1 MIHTQ
6 KRNVRIITRIVCIIL
21 TVIMIAPLME
31 YKAKAVTQHTVG
43 QDAIDLIKSTEGF
56 AKYKYWDY
64 SQWSIGYGSRCDEND
79 YPNGITEEEAEK
91 LLKDYCKTFGDY
103 VNRFAVNENVEFT
116 QNQFDALVCTH
127 YALGDFF
134 YGYGDFALR
143 RYIID
148 GSDKHSFLEIAR
160 GFAEWR
166 KANGEVLQ
174 GLVKRRKLEIQLFL
188 KNRTDKNNEV
198 WRVDSTGGVN
208 LREKP
213 DVSST
218 KTGFMVYNFIFGIT
232 EKETDSKGGLWG
244 KVHYEDRDQWVALEN
259 CDYYVGGPVKIDG
272 KEQTVDPSNP
282 GTSDPG
288 AASEVWRITSDDGV
302 RLRSG
307 PGLSYG
313 QIGLLNYNT
322 QITVTESKKSD
333 GYLWGKTTV
342 NGLTGWCA
350 LDYAVRVS
358 TAVLPQTVTLSSIK
372 IASKP
377 TKTTYNEGENLDLKG
392 LKVKAVYSDK
402 SEKEIGEDAY
412 EVSGFESKEGKH
424 TVTITY
430 MKKTASFTVTVNPK
444 KLTKIEVATP
454 PTKTLYKT
462 GEGLSVKGLTVKG
475 VYSNNTTEEIKKFY
489 LEGIEGFS
497 ASPGKKTITVLAED
511 QTCTFDIE
519 VTEKTLTGIEI
530 GKLPDKTEYFVGEE
544 FDPTGLEIY
553 GVFDNGRKQLIKD
566 YALMNFTLDA
576 VGEKTITIN
585 YNDYKV
591 EFAISVVEPD
601 QSELPGDLDGDGMR
615 TIFDLVALNKY
626 MDGDRSSV
634 ERTYM
639 ADINKDGTV
648 NQMDVDALSMIVS
661 EQ

>member
-91 LLKDYCKTFGDY
+91 LLKDFCKTFGDY

-232 EKETDSKGGLWG
+232 EKATDSNGGLWG

-282 GTSDPG
+282 
-288 AASEVWRITSDDGV
+288 
-302 RLRSG
+302 
-307 PGLSYG
+307 
-313 QIGLLNYNT
+313 T
-322 QITVTESKKSD
+322 QI
-333 GYLWGKTTV
+333 
-342 NGLTGWCA
+342 
-350 LDYAVRVS
+350 
-358 TAVLPQTVTLSSIK
+358 
-372 IASKP
+372 
-377 TKTTYNEGENLDLKG
+377 
-392 LKVKAVYSDK
+392 
-402 SEKEIGEDAY
+402 
-412 EVSGFESKEGKH
+412 
-424 TVTITY
+424 
-430 MKKTASFTVTVNPK
+430 
-444 KLTKIEVATP
+444 
-454 PTKTLYKT
+454 
-462 GEGLSVKGLTVKG
+462 
-475 VYSNNTTEEIKKFY
+475 
-489 LEGIEGFS
+489 
-497 ASPGKKTITVLAED
+497 
-511 QTCTFDIE
+511 
-519 VTEKTLTGIEI
+519 
-530 GKLPDKTEYFVGEE
+530 
-544 FDPTGLEIY
+544 
-553 GVFDNGRKQLIKD
+553 QL
-566 YALMNFTLDA
+566 
-576 VGEKTITIN
+576 
-585 YNDYKV
+585 
-591 EFAISVVEPD
+591 
-601 QSELPGDLDGDGMR
+601 
-615 TIFDLVALNKY
+615 
-626 MDGDRSSV
+626 
-634 ERTYM
+634 
-639 ADINKDGTV
+639 
-648 NQMDVDALSMIVS
+648 
-661 EQ
+661 